1 MRRSAFAI
9 AALLVCTSAFA
20 ADLRVTDSWIRWIP
34 GGAPSG
40 GYFTVHNDS
49 AVPIELLGVR
59 SPDYGMVMLHRTVT
73 EGTTS
78 RMLDVDKVAVP
89 AHGELRFAPGG
100 YHLMMMR
107 PSPKVKVG
115 GEVTV
120 ELRFSGGRT
129 LDARF
134 PVRGPGG

>member
-1 MRRSAFAI
+1 MQRVAAGI
-9 AALLVCTSAFA
+9 AALFLCASAFA
-20 ADLRVTDSWIRWIP
+20 ADLRVTDSWVRWIP

-49 AVPIELLGVR
+49 AVPIVLLGAR
-59 SPDYGMVMLHRTVT
+59 SPDYADVSLHRTVT

-78 RMLDVDKVAVP
+78 RMEDVDKVTVP
-89 AHGELRFAPGG
+89 AHGEVRFAPGG

-107 PSPKVKVG
+107 ANPKVKVG

>member
-1 MRRSAFAI
+1 MQRLAVAI
-9 AALLVCTSAFA
+9 VALLACASAFA
-20 ADLRVTDSWIRWIP
+20 ADLRVTDSWVRWIP

-49 AVPIELLGVR
+49 GKPIVLLGAR
-59 SPDYGMVMLHRTVT
+59 SPDYADVSLHRTVT

-78 RMLDVDKVAVP
+78 RMEDVDKVTVP
-89 AHGELRFAPGG
+89 PHGEIRFAPGS

-115 GEVTV
+115 GEVTI

>member
-1 MRRSAFAI
+1 MRRLAPAI
-9 AALLVCTSAFA
+9 AALLFCASAFA
-20 ADLRVTDSWIRWIP
+20 ADLRVTDSWVRWIP

-49 AVPIELLGVR
+49 AVPIELLGAR

-78 RMLDVDKVAVP
+78 RMLDVDKVTVP
-89 AHGELRFAPGG
+89 AHGEVRFAPGG

-107 PSPKVKVG
+107 PSAKVKVG